1 MFNNANSGYSLS
13 DIAAVSKGNGD
24 GFWGDGSGAW
34 WIIILFLFCFNGWG
48 GNGWGN
54 GFGGSAGPAAAV
66 ATSDIVRDAIDTSS
80 IKNGQ
85 VDLAGQMANGFYNL
99 NTGVLNGFAAN
110 TMATT
115 NGIQA
120 VQTDICNLKMS
131 DYQNTQSITD
141 AIKDDTIASLQNM
154 FTLSTQ
160 LNNMQANST
169 QCCCD
174 TQNLIN
180 QQFSTLGYNLA
191 AEECETRR
199 ATLDGVRDII
209 DNNNNNTRQILDF
222 LTQDRINALNAENA
236 ALKGQISQS
245 EQNAYLINQL
255 RPNANPAYI
264 VANPYTGVAYTS
276 YGCGY
281 GCGCNA

>member
-13 DIAAVSKGNGD
+13 DIAAVSRGGGD
-24 GFWGDGSGAW
+24 GFWGDSSGAW

-54 GFGGSAGPAAAV
+54 GFGGAGTTAAV
-66 ATSDIVRDAIDTSS
+66 TSDVIRDTIDTNA
-80 IKNGQ
+80 IRTGQ
-85 VDLAGQMANGFYNL
+85 VDLAGQMANGFYSL
-99 NTGVLNGFAAN
+99 NTGMLNGFATN

-115 NGIQA
+115 NGIQDI
-120 VQTDICNLKMS
+120 QTDICNLKMS
-131 DYQNTQSITD
+131 DYQNTQSILG
-141 AIKDDTIASLQNM
+141 AINADTIANMQNV
-154 FTLSTQ
+154 FGLSTQ
-160 LNNMQANST
+160 LNAMQA
-169 QCCCD
+169 QEI
-174 TQNLIN
+174 QNARNTDQLIN
-180 QQFSTLGYNLA
+180 SQFSNLNYNLA

-199 ATLDGVRDII
+199 TTLDGVRDII
-209 DNNNNNTRQILDF
+209 DNANNNTRQVLDF
-222 LTQDRINALNAENA
+222 LVQDKIDSLNAENA

>member
-48 GNGWGN
+48 GSGWGN
-54 GFGGSAGPAAAV
+54 GFGGASTTAAV
-66 ATSDIVRDAIDTSS
+66 TSDVIRDTIETNS
-80 IKNGQ
+80 IRTGQ

-99 NTGVLNGFAAN
+99 NTGMLNGFATN

-115 NGIQA
+115 NGIQDI
-120 VQTDICNLKMS
+120 QTDICNLKMS
-131 DYQNTQSITD
+131 DYQNTQSILG
-141 AIKDDTIASLQNM
+141 AINADTIANMQNV
-154 FTLSTQ
+154 FGLSTQ
-160 LNNMQANST
+160 LNAMQA
-169 QCCCD
+169 QEI
-174 TQNLIN
+174 QNARNTDQLIN
-180 QQFSTLGYNLA
+180 SQFSNLNYNLA

-199 ATLDGVRDII
+199 TTLDGVRDII
-209 DNNNNNTRQILDF
+209 DNANNNTRQVLDF
-222 LTQDRINALNAENA
+222 LVQDKIDSLNAENA